1 MYIVSNILYRRS
13 VCDTIKIANHLRVNF
28 ILNPAN
34 SKKLS
39 CYEQKKNEKKVNCML
54 SLEIDL
60 EPQSKGLKENI
71 RGHLGDVCV
80 IDIT

>member
-1 MYIVSNILYRRS
+1 M
-13 VCDTIKIANHLRVNF
+13 
-28 ILNPAN
+28 
-34 SKKLS
+34 SK
-39 CYEQKKNEKKVNCML
+39 KKNEKKVNCML